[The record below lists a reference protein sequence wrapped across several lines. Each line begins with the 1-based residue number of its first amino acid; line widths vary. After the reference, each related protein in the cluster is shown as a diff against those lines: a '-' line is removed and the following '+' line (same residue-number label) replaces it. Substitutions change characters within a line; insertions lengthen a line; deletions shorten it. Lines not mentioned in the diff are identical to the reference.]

1 MFRREILLHADVGQ
15 KEGWG
20 HFRECL
26 AVARALERRGI
37 RIGFLIPSESQA
49 AQEHVGQQ
57 GYPLYTLPALSWQ
70 NSKVSEEFLGL
81 IDEKKP
87 PVLIA
92 NLVEVSSQYA
102 KVMSRVMQGWAII
115 TEHTDQERAPV
126 NFNISVNPE
135 LIPLDEAFC
144 GSPPRAIR
152 DKVRELLVC
161 FGGADPK
168 NICGLV
174 LEMLRQGF
182 ETGTLPNEI
191 RVTAVLGPLF
201 GHVAVVQ
208 TMKARYPALLD
219 VIGPLD
225 SRELAEVA
233 TRADLAIT
241 TGGDTMYEFCALGL
255 PSIVV
260 PVLEKMEA
268 NAKVLSEKWAVWQTV
283 KVDLLTPQELNDALN
298 QLLDS
303 RFRHAMSRAAQ
314 NAVDGRG
321 AERIVAR
328 LVEEWELE

>member
-1 MFRREILLHADVGQ
+1 MLRPEILLHADVGQ

-26 AVARALERRGI
+26 AVARALEGRGI
-37 RIGFLIPSESQA
+37 KIGFLIPSESHA
-49 AQEHVGQQ
+49 AQKYVEEQ
-57 GYPLYTLPALSWQ
+57 GYPVNTLPALSWQ
-70 NSKVSEEFLGL
+70 NSKVSKEFLGL
-81 IDEKKP
+81 IDEKKKRF
-87 PVLIA
+87 VVA
-92 NLVEVSSQYA
+92 NLVEVSNQYA
-102 KVMSRVMQGWAII
+102 KVMSRATQGWAVI

-135 LIPLDEAFC
+135 LIPLDKAFC
-144 GSPPRAIR
+144 GSPPRV
-152 DKVRELLVC
+152 VREAVCELLVC

-174 LEMLRQGF
+174 IEMLRQGF
-182 ETGTLPNEI
+182 ETETLPNEI

-201 GHVAVVQ
+201 RHVAVVQ
-208 TMKARYPALLD
+208 TMKATYPALLD

-268 NAKVLSEKWAVWQTV
+268 NAKVLSEKGAVWQTAR
-283 KVDLLTPQELNDALN
+283 VDHLTPQELNGAIN
-298 QLLDS
+298 RLLDN
-303 RFRHAMSRAAQ
+303 RYRHAMARAAQ
-314 NAVDGRG
+314 DAVDGRG

-328 LVEEWELE
+328 LVAEWELE

>member
-1 MFRREILLHADVGQ
+1 MLRSEILLHADVGQ
-15 KEGWG
+15 QEGWG

-37 RIGFLIPSESQA
+37 KAGFLIPSESQA
-49 AQEHVGQQ
+49 AQGCVEQQ

-70 NSKVSEEFLGL
+70 NSKASQEILGL

-87 PVLIA
+87 PFLIA
-92 NLVEVSSQYA
+92 NLVEVSSEYA
-102 KVMSRVMQGWAII
+102 KVMSRATQGWAVI
-115 TEHTDQERAPV
+115 TEHTDQEWAPV

-144 GSPPRAIR
+144 DSPVRVVR
-152 DKVRELLVC
+152 EDVRELLIC
-161 FGGADPK
+161 FGGTDPK

-191 RVTAVLGPLF
+191 EVTAVLGPLF
-201 GHVAVVQ
+201 RHVAVVQ
-208 TMKARYPALLD
+208 TMKDTYPVKLD

-225 SRELAEVA
+225 SKELAEVA

-268 NAKVLSEKWAVWQTV
+268 NAKVLSEKGAVWQTARA
-283 KVDLLTPQELNDALN
+283 DRLTLQELNGALN
-298 QLLDS
+298 RLLDS
-303 RFRHAMSRAAQ
+303 RYRHAMAGAAQ
-314 NAVDGRG
+314 NAVDGQG